1 MKKAILLLTL
11 FVSIQVTQAQVKVE
25 LGGNVILCKPTNP
38 SNTVMIG
45 STSPLY
51 SAGKL
56 QIKNY
61 SLPSLV
67 LETWHAENIHGDSIS
82 EFTGKYDFKSD
93 RLEGYFKTW
102 YNMYCHCRFAGIDA
116 QYIHPVSTYK

>member
-1 MKKAILLLTL
+1 MKKIQIVIMFILSSYMLN
-11 FVSIQVTQAQVKVE
+11 AQIKVE
-25 LGGNVILCKPTNP
+25 LGGNIIMCKPTNP
-38 SNTVMIG
+38 SNTVIIG
-45 STSPLY
+45 NPTPLY
-51 SAGKL
+51 CAGKL

-67 LETWHAENIHGDSIS
+67 LETWHAENIHGDSIG

-102 YNMYCHCRFAGIDA
+102 
-116 QYIHPVSTYK
+116 